1 MGVWDR
7 LPQALRKLRILRRMT
22 QRELAAAAG
31 IGTSAIYS
39 YESGHHLPR
48 LDTLG
53 VLMEVLEVDL
63 SDLTPLLNPPAAA
76 GSQSASSQSAGS
88 QSTRQQPDRRYRP
101 PRRPGLGLEEPAGF
115 IEEVGRG
122 IAWLRQ
128 SQRLTLHEV
137 ASAAGLSQSTLS
149 RIERGQQDVKGE
161 ALGKILEALDA
172 DLLRLALTVKV
183 AGTLTGEQTLRE
195 DADDRELVSM
205 AIAALGLE
213 EAVRLMEN

>member
-53 VLMEVLEVDL
+53 VLMEVLDVEL
-63 SDLTPLLNPPAAA
+63 ADLTALLAPSATAGPQPS
-76 GSQSASSQSAGS
+76 GSQSASSPSPRPRTG
-88 QSTRQQPDRRYRP
+88 RRYRP

-115 IEEVGRG
+115 VEEVGRG

-128 SQRLTLHEV
+128 SQRQTLQEV

-149 RIERGQQDVKGE
+149 RIERGQQDVKGD
-161 ALGKILEALDA
+161 ALGKILEALGA

-183 AGTLTGEQTLRE
+183 AGTLTGDQTLSQ

-205 AIAALGLE
+205 AVAALGLE

>member
-1 MGVWDR
+1 
-7 LPQALRKLRILRRMT
+7 MT

-53 VLMEVLEVDL
+53 MLMEVLEVDL
-63 SDLTPLLNPPAAA
+63 SELTPLLAKPP
-76 GSQSASSQSAGS
+76 ASSQPKA
-88 QSTRQQPDRRYRP
+88 QQPDRRYRP

-115 IEEVGRG
+115 VDEVGRG

-128 SQRLTLHEV
+128 SQRLTLQEV
-137 ASAAGLSQSTLS
+137 AQAAGLSQSTLS

-161 ALGKILEALDA
+161 ALGKILKALDA
-172 DLLRLALTVKV
+172 DLLRLALTVKL
-183 AGTLTGEQTLRE
+183 AGTLTGEQTLG
-195 DADDRELVSM
+195 DTADDRELISM
-205 AIAALGLE
+205 AVAALGLE